1 MNEQI
6 ENNQADNLF
15 PEKPE
20 SKPRR
25 SWRMHGSIFWPLML
39 VGLGILFLLA
49 NMGYIEGDPVALI
62 LRLWPVLLIG
72 GGLDGLLRRDGVVAP
87 GFWAAAGVLLLLANL
102 ELVPWDAWT
111 IVAAL
116 WPLIIVSIG
125 LDLLFGRRSF
135 WLGLVGLALVLAL
148 MLGSLM
154 LLNASTSRGVQ
165 ISQPAPAGEQAR
177 VVLKPVI
184 GSLKVHSGAAGG
196 GLVSGTV
203 SSGRTSQVTPQFDKA
218 TETLT
223 LERTG
228 MPVMLTP
235 AESSGWD
242 LALSPD
248 IPLTL
253 DTEMALGRVDFDLTG
268 LKVDEFTL
276 SLPLGT
282 ARLVL
287 PADDSFSG
295 SIDLPMGSLEIVVPA
310 GVGLKLIENGG
321 VVAVDVPDGYEHH
334 GGTYTS
340 PNYDSAAVK
349 IDLIVNTG
357 MARIAVTQK

>member
-1 MNEQI
+1 MSEQI
-6 ENNQADNLF
+6 EDSKVDNLF
-15 PEKPE
+15 PDEPKR
-20 SKPRR
+20 KPRR
-25 SWRMHGSIFWPLML
+25 SWRMHGSIFWPLLL
-39 VGLGILFLLA
+39 VALGVLFLLA
-49 NMGYIEGDPVALI
+49 NTGYIEGDPVSLI
-62 LRLWPVLLIG
+62 LRLWPIILIV
-72 GGLDGLLRRDGVVAP
+72 GGLDGLLRRDGVVGP

-111 IVAAL
+111 IASAL

-135 WLGLVGLALVLAL
+135 WLGLVGLAVVVAI

-154 LLNASTSRGVQ
+154 LLNASTARGVQ
-165 ISQPAPAGEQAR
+165 INQPVPAADQAR
-177 VVLKPVI
+177 IVLKPVI
-184 GSLKVHSGAAGG
+184 GSLKVESGAAGG
-196 GLVSGTV
+196 DLVSGTV
-203 SSGRTSQVTPQFDKA
+203 PTGRRSQVSPQYDD
-218 TETLT
+218 TTQTLT

-268 LKVDEFTL
+268 LTIEEFNL
-276 SLPLGT
+276 SLPMGT
-282 ARLVL
+282 ARIVL
-287 PADDSFSG
+287 PAGDSFGG

-310 GVGLKLIENGG
+310 GVGFKLIENGG
-321 VVAVDVPDGYEHH
+321 VVAIDVPDGYEHS

-340 PNYDSAAVK
+340 PGYDSAAVK

-357 MARIAVTQK
+357 MGRIAVTQK